1 MSTLRRYHHGDLRAA
16 LVAAATA
23 MLEEEGHEALSLR
36 EAARRACVSHNA
48 PYRHFADREA
58 LLAAV
63 AAEGFR
69 ALAVAMAAA
78 SGAGRVA
85 LRGVGEAYVAFAVA
99 RPRLFALM
107 FGAGLD
113 IAAHAELQEAMDS
126 VFAHLAAGFGA
137 RGGDDPRPAMIA
149 AWSVVHGL
157 AHLLIDARLGP
168 RLTSGRDIPALTRAV
183 LDAFAAGI
191 AKP

>member
-1 MSTLRRYHHGDLRAA
+1 MSTSSRYHHGDLRAA
-16 LVAAATA
+16 LVVAATA
-23 MLEEEGHEALSLR
+23 MLEQEGHEALSLR
-36 EAARRACVSHNA
+36 EAARRAGVSHNA

-63 AAEGFR
+63 AADGFR
-69 ALAVAMAAA
+69 ALAAAMAQA
-78 SGAGRVA
+78 SGSGRIA

-99 RPRLFALM
+99 RPRLFTLM

-113 IAAHAELQEAMDS
+113 AGAHPELQEAMGK
-126 VFAHLAAGFGA
+126 VFAHLAEGFGA
-137 RGGDDPRPAMIA
+137 RGDGNPRPAMIA

-168 RLTSGRDIPALTRAV
+168 RLTSGRDVRTLTQAV